1 MENSGVTI
9 YDILYTPIELMF
21 PESVLTHPIW
31 SLWLDSTAF
40 VMTWLLL
47 MALAYVPVL
56 ISSRLIM
63 KGVKKW
69 F

>member
-31 SLWLDSTAF
+31 SLWLDSTVF

>member
-9 YDILYTPIELMF
+9 YDLLYTPIDLMF
-21 PESVLTHPIW
+21 PDSVLTHPIW
-31 SLWLDSTAF
+31 SLWLDTTVF

-47 MALAYVPVL
+47 LTLAYVPFL
-56 ISSRLIM
+56 ISSRLIL